1 MTARGKCGR
10 DPLTTKH
17 SNCLAI
23 PGLSARKIGG
33 KSQPRTHEKKLLADA
48 RRLPF
53 VERELADLK
62 GYLRSLNKLE
72 ESKAFSK
79 GKWGAGVLRPTEV

>member
-1 MTARGKCGR
+1 M
-10 DPLTTKH
+10 TTKH
-17 SNCLAI
+17 SIIILLYLAYQ
-23 PGLSARKIGG
+23 LG
-33 KSQPRTHEKKLLADA
+33 KSEANHNQGLTKGQYEKLLADA

-62 GYLRSLNKLE
+62 GYLRSCNKLA